1 MKATVIIL
9 DAIALI
15 ASVIVLVFFIR
26 GIIIL
31 ITGKCT
37 IRRYIAKDSNA
48 RIIGLYLFLTPIIG
62 GVVITIFKD
71 ALDINSDTITE
82 PIITSIVF
90 FISAIITYSMALSK
104 ARSAQKKT
112 NPRP

>member
-9 DAIALI
+9 DIIALI
-15 ASVIVLVFFIR
+15 ASVIALIFFIR

-37 IRRYIAKDSNA
+37 IRRYIAKGSNA
-48 RIIGLYLFLTPIIG
+48 RLIGFYLFLTPIIG
-62 GVVITIFKD
+62 GVVITILNE
-71 ALDINSDTITE
+71 AININSDAITD

-104 ARSAQKKT
+104 ARSAQKKI
-112 NPRP
+112 R